1 MNQENIKKSMNIADI
16 NFDSLDFETFI
27 SNNSDLVENYN
38 VYNFHKLYNSLAFL
52 SVLESGK
59 KWKECLFFIKY
70 SF

>member
-59 KWKECLFFIKY
+59 NGKSVYFSSNTF
-70 SF
+70 